1 MKGRILNILKAE
13 SGIVSGEKISSLLG
27 ISRVSIWKHI
37 HKLLEAGYDIRSTPT
52 GYQFVS
58 SPDALYPW
66 EFPEREKYIHHYAE
80 ASSTMDIARDLARK
94 GCPSFT
100 VVIAGSQTKGRGRL
114 KRIWLSDEGGLYFT
128 VVIRPDIPLIMSS
141 RINFMASVVLVKTLR
156 EFGIDAMVKWP
167 NDILIGDRKISG
179 MLSEMEAEADLVS
192 FINIGIGINA
202 NNDPVPEEPMSTS
215 LKRLIGKNVSR
226 KEILDSFLNLFEK
239 KINEGNYED
248 IMLQWKKNTVTL
260 NREVKIV
267 TTSGEFYGTA
277 IDIDDNGSLLLKQ
290 PDGCIKTVLFGDCF
304 HRIRA
309 N

>member
-100 VVIAGSQTKGRGRL
+100 VVIAGIIAMDSYFAYSAFFAFMRISQIYDAKKEENGFGFLDIVRIYARRL
-114 KRIWLSDEGGLYFT
+114 VRILPLFYLTFLAGIFLGPRISSGG
-128 VVIRPDIPLIMSS
+128 VW
-141 RINFMASVVLVKTLR
+141 FM
-156 EFGIDAMVKWP
+156 
-167 NDILIGDRKISG
+167 
-179 MLSEMEAEADLVS
+179 
-192 FINIGIGINA
+192 
-202 NNDPVPEEPMSTS
+202 
-215 LKRLIGKNVSR
+215 
-226 KEILDSFLNLFEK
+226 
-239 KINEGNYED
+239 YE
-248 IMLQWKKNTVTL
+248 
-260 NREVKIV
+260 
-267 TTSGEFYGTA
+267 
-277 IDIDDNGSLLLKQ
+277 
-290 PDGCIKTVLFGDCF
+290 
-304 HRIRA
+304 
-309 N
+309 